1 MLRTAFVA
9 AAAALLVLLPAGA
22 CRRQGA
28 ERRARL
34 RRRWLPHGHGRRRV
48 ARADGHVPFGRAG
61 GARAPFHPVR
71 MTISEPSGSEFHYAV
86 QYVPALGLV
95 RERPDGGD
103 TLWLEPS
110 TRGIEVLDRLTRGLE
125 PVPARR
131 LRGIAPDATTAVA
144 APSGPRSP
152 SPPDSGGGGQSWLL
166 VLIAP
171 VVAAAAWATRRR
183 WPRLH
188 PRGA

>member
-9 AAAALLVLLPAGA
+9 AAAALLVLLPAAPAGA
-22 CRRQGA
+22 KELSA
-28 ERRARL
+28 
-34 RRRWLPHGHGRRRV
+34 
-48 ARADGHVPFGRAG
+48 ARACDADGCRTVTDGDELRALMDMSPS
-61 GARAPFHPVR
+61 AAPARRAPFHPVR

-152 SPPDSGGGGQSWLL
+152 SPPDSGGGGQGWLL